1 MTLTH
6 AAVLVLA
13 SALAGA
19 VNAVAGG
26 GSLISFPAAVALG
39 LPPLTAN
46 ATNAVAMTPGSIASA
61 FGYRRELARDRA
73 ALRVLLPPAFAGG
86 LAGSILLLI
95 TPARVF
101 DTIVPL
107 LVLFATLLLFY
118 QNVKRKGGDGEG
130 AAWVLPKSTAG
141 AVALQFLVGV
151 YGGYFGAGMGIMMLA
166 ILDMLGGVDIHGMNG
181 VKSVLGTAI
190 NAIAGV
196 AFILAG
202 AVDYRAGALM
212 ATGAVIG
219 GLLGAAGARRVEPR
233 VVRWAVVGIGLL
245 ITAALG
251 YRRFV
256 V

>member
-118 QNVKRKGGDGEG
+118 QNV
-130 AAWVLPKSTAG
+130 
-141 AVALQFLVGV
+141 
-151 YGGYFGAGMGIMMLA
+151 
-166 ILDMLGGVDIHGMNG
+166 
-181 VKSVLGTAI
+181 
-190 NAIAGV
+190 
-196 AFILAG
+196 
-202 AVDYRAGALM
+202 
-212 ATGAVIG
+212 
-219 GLLGAAGARRVEPR
+219 
-233 VVRWAVVGIGLL
+233 
-245 ITAALG
+245 
-251 YRRFV
+251 
-256 V
+256 